1 MGTDRDDDLAPPE
14 PRVRPIP
21 SMPGTSARYAD
32 DTVMVDVDDR
42 VRAADLTA
50 AIGRLVPAEA
60 RLAEAVT
67 GQTRTTLVFK
77 IEPDPCS

>member
-1 MGTDRDDDLAPPE
+1 
-14 PRVRPIP
+14 
-21 SMPGTSARYAD
+21 MPGTSARYAD
-32 DTVMVDVDDR
+32 DTVMIDVDDR

-60 RLAEAVT
+60 RLSEAVT
-67 GQTRTTLVFK
+67 GRARTTLVFK